1 MTSLENL
8 TWETMHP
15 FGWPGP
21 FVWICENEA
30 TLDGN
35 FTVEMLEALLAEMRK
50 DSGNYLAR

>member
-15 FGWPGP
+15 FGTPGP
-21 FVWICENEA
+21 FVWIYGEEA

-35 FTVEMLEALLAEMRK
+35 FTVPMLEAILAQLKGEQ
-50 DSGNYLAR
+50 A